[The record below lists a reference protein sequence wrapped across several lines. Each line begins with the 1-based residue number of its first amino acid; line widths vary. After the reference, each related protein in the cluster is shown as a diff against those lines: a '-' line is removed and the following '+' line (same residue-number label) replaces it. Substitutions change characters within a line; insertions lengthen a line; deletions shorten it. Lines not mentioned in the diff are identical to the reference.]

1 MFDDLIAL
9 EPDTEVLEPA
19 VHEPVASEIPV
30 SDEKDLKTL
39 EEATSQELLS
49 AQART
54 AHWLEEIGAY
64 TGEDGPPQL
73 SEDQKQ
79 GVRDAFAA
87 TTNPYVDPMT
97 QKSRLMALSTPLAVR
112 HLAGMLSEYDW
123 EYVKQAKEIRGYIVA
138 RLVEHAKNADPKIS
152 LQALRTLGTV
162 TEVGAYTERVE
173 ISRPPAEAT
182 PHALADAI
190 RGKLAGLRPKTRT
203 ELESASGVT
212 DVPFVERVE
221 PDAPSPEA

>member
-9 EPDTEVLEPA
+9 ELDDEPPEA
-19 VHEPVASEIPV
+19 VERAAPARELSV

-39 EEATSQELLS
+39 EEATTTELLS

-64 TGEDGPPQL
+64 TGEEGPPQL
-73 SEDQKQ
+73 SEEQKQ

-87 TTNPYVDPMT
+87 TTNPYVDPLT

-138 RLVEHAKNADPKIS
+138 RLVEHAKNADPKVS

-162 TEVGAYTERVE
+162 TEIGAYTERVE
-173 ISRPPAEAT
+173 IHRPPAEAT

-190 RGKLAGLRPKTRT
+190 RQKLNGLRPQTRA
-203 ELESASGVT
+203 ELEAPQ
-212 DVPFVERVE
+212 DIPFVERAE
-221 PDAPSPEA
+221 PGDASPEA

>member
-19 VHEPVASEIPV
+19 VRDPIALEISV

-39 EEATSQELLS
+39 EEATTTELLS

-73 SEDQKQ
+73 SEEQRQ

-97 QKSRLMALSTPLAVR
+97 QKSRLMALSTPQAVR

-138 RLVEHAKNADPKIS
+138 KLLEHSKNADPKFS
-152 LQALRTLGTV
+152 LAALKALGTV
-162 TEVGAYTERVE
+162 TEVGAFTERVE

-190 RGKLAGLRPKTRT
+190 RSKLNGLRPRTRA
-203 ELESASGVT
+203 ELEVPT

-221 PDAPSPEA
+221 PDDAPGVR